1 MGRKTV
7 ETTASGLNQF
17 IGKQGLSPLDTEEI
31 TELGQYFPSSGS
43 GSGFEP
49 TEAQLDAMNSGITAA
64 KVTAYDALPTEEDV
78 KDILSDH
85 FVAGTNVTITDN
97 VDGTQTISS
106 TASGGFTPTTDQLAA
121 MNSGITSYW
130 QNEFRKVL
138 EHCNPERKYQNL
150 TNDSGGQTGY
160 VWNATGNYVNVP
172 GLSTQ
177 AVLQRIYTNSNYIEY
192 AWDVNGN
199 HAVRYSSGDVTSPTW
214 SNWLVIPASTPPTA
228 YSAPTN
234 GSWTSAGVNYTI
246 SGRIGGYVVSN
257 NICTVNIR
265 FNLSATGGTAAG
277 MLSQILFT
285 GLPKPKSGLAVLLPM
300 NQCANSST
308 YAFRETSTAAALTS
322 AGELRAPAST
332 PGSWSGLNYFVISG
346 SYLIDTST

>member
-1 MGRKTV
+1 MSKKTV

-78 KDILSDH
+78 KDIISDH

-130 QNEFRKVL
+130 VSNFRKVYN
-138 EHCNPERKYQNL
+138 HCNPEHVYQNL
-150 TNDSGGQTGY
+150 TNDTGGQTGW
-160 VWNATGNYVNVP
+160 VWEATGNFVNVP

-177 AVLQRIYTNSNYIEY
+177 AVLQRIFTNNNYIEY

-199 HAVRYSSGDVTSPTW
+199 HAVRYSSGDVTNPTW

-228 YSAPTN
+228 YTAPTYDTTYVDT
-234 GSWTSAGVNYTI
+234 TSEHTF
-246 SGRIGGYVVSN
+246 GGYVVIN
-257 NICTVNIR
+257 NICYVNI
-265 FNLSATGGTAAG
+265 NVKMKSLPTTSIIIA
-277 MLSQILFT
+277 T
-285 GLPKPKSGLAVLLPM
+285 GLPKPLNLYERV
-300 NQCANSST
+300 NV
-308 YAFRETSTAAALTS
+308 LTS
-322 AGELRAPAST
+322 ETGPGFAQIDST
-332 PGSWSGLNYFVISG
+332 SSLYYKRGSDTNTGNPRCFSV
-346 SYLIDTST
+346 SYLVDPTWTPT